1 MRSTGAVTFFGRIRA
16 SGTKALPKVFLHPIR
31 CIYIYY
37 AMNRS
42 PIPKLPCMCGSFRRA
57 SRALTQLY
65 ENALRPVGLRATQ
78 FTILQAL
85 SLAGEVTLRQLG
97 EILAMDSTTLTRT
110 LQIMDRQGWIAERRG
125 QDRRERRLRLAKG
138 GETQFKRGLP
148 PWEKVQSR
156 LRRQLGEQTWK
167 DLLDITHQVTDLV
180 TTPRPSLKGDSL

>member
-1 MRSTGAVTFFGRIRA
+1 M
-16 SGTKALPKVFLHPIR
+16 K
-31 CIYIYY
+31 
-37 AMNRS
+37 RS
-42 PIPKLPCMCGSFRRA
+42 PIPKLPCMCGSFRRT

-65 ENALRPVGLRATQ
+65 ENALRPLGLRATQ

-85 SLAGEVTLRQLG
+85 SLAGEVTQSQLG

-138 GETQFKRGLP
+138 GETQFKRALP
-148 PWEKVQSR
+148 AWEKVQAR

-180 TTPRPSLKGDSL
+180 TTPRPSI